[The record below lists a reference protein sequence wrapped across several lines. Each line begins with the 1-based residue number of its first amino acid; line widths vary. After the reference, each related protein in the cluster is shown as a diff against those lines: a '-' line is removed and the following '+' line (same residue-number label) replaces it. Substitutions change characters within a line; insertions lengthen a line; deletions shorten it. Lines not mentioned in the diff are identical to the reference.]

1 MESSE
6 HPTSTE
12 QRAIR
17 RERVRLV
24 ERIEHLLAAP
34 ATFLAVVFVLAL
46 AAELVLTAQNEP
58 IPALLTWTQTA
69 IWITFGV
76 QFLLGIA
83 ISPDRW
89 RYLRRH
95 WITAASL
102 LLPFL
107 RILRIVRAAGA
118 IQAFSGVR
126 ALTAFNR
133 GARSLTELVAWSR
146 AGYPLAL
153 AGLASV
159 VGSATLF
166 LFEADHPDSTLDTYG
181 EAVWWTLS
189 TLTTVGAPGTPQSI
203 GGRVVGLLIMLS
215 GLVILGY
222 VAGVVGALLFE
233 RGRGGTARAPERRR

>member
-1 MESSE
+1 M
-6 HPTSTE
+6 TST
-12 QRAIR
+12 QPPDPDAGAAR

-24 ERIEHLLAAP
+24 ERIEHLLSAP

-46 AAELVLTAQNEP
+46 AAELVLTAQGEP
-58 IPALLTWTQTA
+58 IPALLAWTQTA
-69 IWITFGV
+69 IWVFFGI
-76 QFLLGIA
+76 QFGLGIL

-107 RILRIVRAAGA
+107 RIFRILRAARA
-118 IQAFSGVR
+118 LRAFGGVR

-133 GARSLTELVAWSR
+133 AARSLTDLVAWSR

-153 AGLASV
+153 AGVASV
-159 VGSATLF
+159 LGSATLF
-166 LFEADHPDSTLDTYG
+166 LFEAEHPESQLDSFG
-181 EAVWWTLS
+181 EAVWWTLT
-189 TLTTVGAPGTPQSI
+189 TLTTVGAASEPQSI
-203 GGRVVGLLIMLS
+203 GGRVVGLLVMLS

-233 RGRGGTARAPERRR
+233 RGRRARHPARPRGG